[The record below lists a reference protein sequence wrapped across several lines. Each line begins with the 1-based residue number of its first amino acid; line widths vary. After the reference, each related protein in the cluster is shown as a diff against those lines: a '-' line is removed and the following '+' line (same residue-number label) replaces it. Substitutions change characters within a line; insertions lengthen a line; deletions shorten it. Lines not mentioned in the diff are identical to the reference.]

1 MAQRAFEPI
10 RPAVVRADDARLRLS
25 RRARIDETHAA
36 MAADVEEGAK
46 APGGVARQQHRHAV
60 FVVGE
65 HVAGRQLA
73 GMADDERQPAEQP
86 LDLGVANARAEVVL
100 DRDARGGLAAVLPL
114 EPAGNH
120 LGADAAELRGGVR
133 RQCHGDARR
142 MRASFSASARHC
154 ASTPRTIVDNEGE
167 DMDAR
172 RFEGKVALVTGGNSG
187 IGLAV
192 AKGLVDEG
200 ARVVI
205 VGRNAE
211 TVARS
216 AGELGASARGVVADT
231 ARLADLDRVIAATRE
246 FGGGRLDVV
255 FANAGVGTF
264 GPLAA
269 TTEAMWD
276 SMVDINV
283 KGVYFTVQ
291 KAVALMGRG
300 GAIVLNASV
309 AAGKGNVGSSVYA
322 ATKAAVRSFGRTIAN
337 ELIEQGIRV
346 NVVSPGPIETP
357 IFDRAANPE
366 QVAAI
371 KAAMIARNPMKRF
384 GTTDEVTAAVLFLAS
399 DAASYITG
407 VDLLIDGGVGSF

>member
-1 MAQRAFEPI
+1 M
-10 RPAVVRADDARLRLS
+10 
-25 RRARIDETHAA
+25 
-36 MAADVEEGAK
+36 
-46 APGGVARQQHRHAV
+46 
-60 FVVGE
+60 GE
-65 HVAGRQLA
+65 
-73 GMADDERQPAEQP
+73 
-86 LDLGVANARAEVVL
+86 
-100 DRDARGGLAAVLPL
+100 
-114 EPAGNH
+114 
-120 LGADAAELRGGVR
+120 
-133 RQCHGDARR
+133 
-142 MRASFSASARHC
+142 
-154 ASTPRTIVDNEGE
+154 
-167 DMDAR
+167 R

-192 AKGLVDEG
+192 ATGLVEEG

-216 AGELGASARGVVADT
+216 AAALGAAAHGVVADT
-231 ARLADLDRVIAATRE
+231 SRLADIERAIAATRE
-246 FGGGRLDVV
+246 FGAGRLDVV
-255 FANAGVGTF
+255 FANAGLGTF

-276 SMVDINV
+276 TTFDINV

-291 KAVALMGRG
+291 RAVALMRRG

-322 ATKAAVRSFGRTIAN
+322 ASKAAVRSFGRTIAN
-337 ELIEQGIRV
+337 ELVERGIRV

-357 IFDRAANPE
+357 IFDRTMNAQ
-366 QVAAI
+366 QVEAI
-371 KAAMIARNPMKRF
+371 KAAMLARNPMKRF

-407 VDLLIDGGVGSF
+407 VDLLVDGGVGSF

>member
-1 MAQRAFEPI
+1 
-10 RPAVVRADDARLRLS
+10 
-25 RRARIDETHAA
+25 
-36 MAADVEEGAK
+36 
-46 APGGVARQQHRHAV
+46 
-60 FVVGE
+60 
-65 HVAGRQLA
+65 
-73 GMADDERQPAEQP
+73 
-86 LDLGVANARAEVVL
+86 
-100 DRDARGGLAAVLPL
+100 
-114 EPAGNH
+114 
-120 LGADAAELRGGVR
+120 
-133 RQCHGDARR
+133 

-269 TTEAMWD
+269 TTEAMWN